1 MSKKGF
7 IDSFNSNSVF
17 LSQSTGAI
25 KFDIYGDQ
33 RYIQL
38 KNSTSDIQEIGSLI
52 FTLLNGFPPFER
64 KQKND
69 IRYLS
74 LSKQQ
79 FEKYWSITPKLC
91 SEMITLFFNNCYK
104 GQTTLESLQES

>member
-33 RYIQL
+33 RYI
-38 KNSTSDIQEIGSLI
+38 
-52 FTLLNGFPPFER
+52 
-64 KQKND
+64 
-69 IRYLS
+69 
-74 LSKQQ
+74 
-79 FEKYWSITPKLC
+79 
-91 SEMITLFFNNCYK
+91 
-104 GQTTLESLQES
+104 